1 MTKMKIF
8 LAKYGFWLVVGG
20 IIVGVYG
27 YGMWFRYNTLN
38 NIEKIVTTLIGKE
51 WWVQLSGIDD
61 HIIDLFQRCF
71 TSSEA
76 FTEFKNS
83 EVYALMTVPQKLQF
97 NLAFQTKKT
106 MPLAIAAIVLI
117 ALVMRTKFSAT
128 VDLYAAERQAALDEI
143 RNDIPVEVEARII
156 DVPEETVSIETKQPL
171 IESKEDNSDGMDI
184 F

>member
-1 MTKMKIF
+1 MTKIKIF
-8 LAKYGFWLVVGG
+8 LAKYGFWLAIGV

-27 YGMWFRYNTLN
+27 YGMYIRHNAMNVFEVMIQHVFGGEWLLDTIGVSDDISAW
-38 NIEKIVTTLIGKE
+38 IEN
-51 WWVQLSGIDD
+51 
-61 HIIDLFQRCF
+61 LFN
-71 TSSEA
+71 SETA
-76 FTEFKNS
+76 FSDFKNS
-83 EVYALMTVPQKLQF
+83 ETYALMTVPQKLQF

-143 RNDIPVEVEARII
+143 RNDVPIEVEARII
-156 DVPEETVSIETKQPL
+156 DVPEETLAIETKQPL
-171 IESKEDNSDGMDI
+171 IESKENNSNGMDI